1 MASKRASMDP
11 MTKTS
16 YLFQDALRKEN
27 KRSKESEDDKKI
39 RHIAN
44 ATRMVDIRAEE
55 TEEEHKSRILKQ
67 NLRQKD
73 LRSKQTSEEV
83 KEGQNKNAAE
93 KVLKRALKADA
104 YEKSFDP
111 NADWNYKLDMD
122 MLRHQNSRDSETE
135 EKKLQRKKKDKEYQ
149 REKRSLE
156 SLHDKNVRKQKDVEY
171 RYLKRIEEKEANS
184 KKWLEIHRQRNL
196 EPLKK
201 HGLYFRY
208 LLFGTPQEYHFM
220 VNLYQLSKILNL
232 LMIGNGLKTEPQKK
246 YSWHR
251 NFK

>member
-1 MASKRASMDP
+1 
-11 MTKTS
+11 
-16 YLFQDALRKEN
+16 
-27 KRSKESEDDKKI
+27 
-39 RHIAN
+39 
-44 ATRMVDIRAEE
+44 
-55 TEEEHKSRILKQ
+55 
-67 NLRQKD
+67 
-73 LRSKQTSEEV
+73 
-83 KEGQNKNAAE
+83 
-93 KVLKRALKADA
+93 
-104 YEKSFDP
+104 
-111 NADWNYKLDMD
+111 

-251 NFK
+251 NFKWYQKDMLLFWNSLAFQQMVLSISALVTKIMCLVFLAEFGP